1 MELRN
6 TFLGG
11 WVAGSAGNKANTA
24 PLELELQLSL
34 VKLIL
39 EIVTTN
45 VGVEHGAFLSIIKV
59 TS

>member
-1 MELRN
+1 M
-6 TFLGG
+6 
-11 WVAGSAGNKANTA
+11 VGSAENKANTA